1 MKNFGVLLSGCGLY
15 DGSDIWEAVLIH
27 LFLEEKGYNSQFIS
41 LNLSSREVVNHHTQ
55 ESVSE
60 KRNIFLE
67 SARIGLDQ
75 TKNIEE
81 VDGEK
86 IEGLVIAGG
95 YGVLQNFLETG
106 PQGRILNA
114 QSEVKRFIREIFRRK
129 KPIGGCG
136 LASLLIASSVQD
148 IVHTPLT
155 LTLGNDARL
164 SDQLEK
170 LGAIHIIAKLDEA
183 IIDKEHNVVTTPGNL
198 GKHRIREVASGI
210 QNMILGVLELTQ

>member
-1 MKNFGVLLSGCGLY
+1 MKTFGVLLSGCGFY

-27 LFLEEKGYNSQFIS
+27 FFLEGKGYNSQFIS
-41 LNLSSREVVNHHTQ
+41 LNSNAKEVINHHTQ
-55 ESVSE
+55 ESLSE

-75 TKNIEE
+75 TQNIEE
-81 VDGEK
+81 VSKEK
-86 IEGLVIAGG
+86 LEGLIIVGG
-95 YGVLQNFLETG
+95 FGLVKNFMETDQ
-106 PQGRILNA
+106 QGNILKVE
-114 QSEVKRFIREIFRRK
+114 SEVKSFIRETFRRK

-136 LASLLIASSVQD
+136 LASLLIASSLQD
-148 IVHTPLT
+148 IVTTPLT

-183 IIDKEHNVVTTPGNL
+183 IIDKEHNIVTTPGNL
-198 GKHRIREVASGI
+198 GKHRIKEVASGI

>member
-27 LFLEEKGYNSQFIS
+27 LFLEEKGYNSQFVS
-41 LNLSSREVVNHHTQ
+41 LNLSSREVINHHTQ
-55 ESVSE
+55 DSVSE

-95 YGVLQNFLETG
+95 YGVLQNFLEIG

-148 IVHTPLT
+148 IVNTPLT

>member
-148 IVHTPLT
+148 IVNTPLT

>member
-1 MKNFGVLLSGCGLY
+1 MKNFGVLLSGCGFY

-41 LNLSSREVVNHHTQ
+41 LNLSSKEVVNHHTQ

-81 VDGEK
+81 MDGEK

-106 PQGRILNA
+106 PPARILNA

-136 LASLLIASSVQD
+136 LASLLIASSLQD
-148 IVHTPLT
+148 IVNTPLT
-155 LTLGNDARL
+155 LTLGNDAKL

-170 LGAIHIIAKLDEA
+170 LGAIHVIAKLDEA
-183 IIDKEHNVVTTPGNL
+183 IIDKEHNIVTTPGNL
-198 GKHRIREVASGI
+198 GKHRIKEVASGI

>member
-1 MKNFGVLLSGCGLY
+1 MKNFGVLLSGCGFY

-41 LNLSSREVVNHHTQ
+41 LNLSSKEVVNHHTQ
-55 ESVSE
+55 ESVFE

-67 SARIGLDQ
+67 STRIGLDQ

-81 VDGEK
+81 VDGEE

-95 YGVLQNFLETG
+95 YGVLQNFLETD
-106 PQGRILNA
+106 PPGRILNA

-136 LASLLIASSVQD
+136 LASLLIASSLQD
-148 IVHTPLT
+148 IVNNPLT
-155 LTLGNDARL
+155 LTLGNDAKL

-170 LGAIHIIAKLDEA
+170 LGAIHVIAKLDEA
-183 IIDKEHNVVTTPGNL
+183 IIDKEHNIVTTPGNL
-198 GKHRIREVASGI
+198 GKHRIKEVASGI
-210 QNMILGVLELTQ
+210 ENMILGVLELTQ

>member
-136 LASLLIASSVQD
+136 LASLLIASSLQD
-148 IVHTPLT
+148 ITNTPLT
-155 LTLGNDARL
+155 LTLGNDAKL

-183 IIDKEHNVVTTPGNL
+183 IIDKEHNIVTTPGNL
-198 GKHRIREVASGI
+198 GKHRIKEVASGI